1 MHISRLVAAE
11 ADNVCTRRLF
21 NTTEYTPVGFPKSG
35 DALSATEGR
44 GHDDAAAAADVVVV
58 VVASPA
64 APAIP

>member
-35 DALSATEGR
+35 DALSTTNGR
-44 GHDDAAAAADVVVV
+44 GHDVDAAAADVVVV
-58 VVASPA
+58 ALAA
-64 APAIP
+64 APTIP

>member
-1 MHISRLVAAE
+1 LHISRLVAAE

-35 DALSATEGR
+35 DALSSTTDGR
-44 GHDDAAAAADVVVV
+44 GHDDAAADFVVVG
-58 VVASPA
+58 SPA

>member
-1 MHISRLVAAE
+1 MHISRLVAAAE

-35 DALSATEGR
+35 DALSTTDGR
-44 GHDDAAAAADVVVV
+44 GHDDDAAAAADVVVV
-58 VVASPA
+58 ALAA

>member
-21 NTTEYTPVGFPKSG
+21 NTTEYTPVGFPKSD
-35 DALSATEGR
+35 DALSTTDGR
-44 GHDDAAAAADVVVV
+44 GHDDDAAAADVVVV
-58 VVASPA
+58 ALAA